1 MDAESILN
9 EIGDKEGWND
19 VTKLE
24 LCLEYIENQKSNDA
38 FDDFLKEKMS

>member
-19 VTKLE
+19 ATKLD
-24 LCLEYIENQKSNDA
+24 LCLEYIANQKSDDA
-38 FDDFLKEKMS
+38 FKDFLQEKKS